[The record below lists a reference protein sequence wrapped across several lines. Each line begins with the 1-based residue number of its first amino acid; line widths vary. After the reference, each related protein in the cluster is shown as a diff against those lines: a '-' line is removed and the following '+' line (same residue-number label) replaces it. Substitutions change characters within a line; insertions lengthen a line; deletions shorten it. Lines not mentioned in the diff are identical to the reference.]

1 MQTEPSTMRIT
12 RSIFQI
18 SAIIGDSP
26 ETTKNMFDPRED
38 RTKQSSSLY
47 IVPDN
52 QRFDAWT
59 DDNKKSALI
68 DSVMKNYPMPSF
80 VMSRHRDGD
89 KDVHHIQDGQQRLR
103 TFQKYIL
110 GKFPWNGKKFSELSR
125 QEERNFLTYQINCD
139 IIADANRKELSVIFE
154 RINSGKPL
162 TDNDKYHNRIESNV
176 LTFIMKTLIIH
187 PELSHSFATLCGP
200 IGAGKKRAHLK
211 DIVGAVMM
219 IIKNSVHH
227 MKSSYDV
234 NGFYLEDDISENVKQ
249 RVVDIFKDYFQIV
262 SLALNEANV
271 TINIKK
277 NYIKLGMML
286 GLFVFCKISG
296 DNLPVVTECCW
307 KRFALKCQDSLW
319 AGRLFTNVMVLAGH
333 GYGLSENILKHRIE
347 YLSQFNDESDE
358 FPKVGPSSSN
368 DSDDDDIA

>member
-1 MQTEPSTMRIT
+1 
-12 RSIFQI
+12 
-18 SAIIGDSP
+18 
-26 ETTKNMFDPRED
+26 
-38 RTKQSSSLY
+38 
-47 IVPDN
+47 
-52 QRFDAWT
+52 
-59 DDNKKSALI
+59 
-68 DSVMKNYPMPSF
+68 
-80 VMSRHRDGD
+80 
-89 KDVHHIQDGQQRLR
+89 
-103 TFQKYIL
+103 
-110 GKFPWNGKKFSELSR
+110 
-125 QEERNFLTYQINCD
+125 
-139 IIADANRKELSVIFE
+139 
-154 RINSGKPL
+154 
-162 TDNDKYHNRIESNV
+162 
-176 LTFIMKTLIIH
+176 
-187 PELSHSFATLCGP
+187 
-200 IGAGKKRAHLK
+200 
-211 DIVGAVMM
+211 
-219 IIKNSVHH
+219 
-227 MKSSYDV
+227 
-234 NGFYLEDDISENVKQ
+234 
-249 RVVDIFKDYFQIV
+249 V